1 MAHAHCPWRPEGG
14 PLMARKGFYGFERRR
29 KADQQKAKQEAK
41 RARKTERSEAGSTGP
56 EMGEAQETGVQ
67 DGVWEW
73 FSPSRTRTATSA
85 PGTRPPADPPDDWI
99 LLTDVKPDAEAQEG

>member
-1 MAHAHCPWRPEGG
+1 MS
-14 PLMARKGFYGFERRR
+14 ARRNYGFERRR
-29 KADQQKAKQEAK
+29 KEDIKRQKQEAK
-41 RARKTERSEAGSTGP
+41 RARKTERTEAGSTGP
-56 EMGEAQETGVQ
+56 EMGEAQDSGVQ
-67 DGVWEW
+67 EGLWEW